1 MGVVFVSLL
10 SLPVSAHAALPE
22 LQVPVL
28 AEVAR
33 MAASV
38 VPTGVQPTSTPAA
51 AAPAPAT
58 IATPALGPVA
68 QPGAS
73 GASGSA
79 VPQPAAVAVPQVS
92 PTAPA
97 AASALAES
105 SEGTTPGTGGV
116 LARTERS
123 AGAPASSVRRSLPRV
138 RRAVAPGRAGFALRP
153 AASAAPP
160 LELSQVATRPASLV
174 AALGPFA
181 ASAPLTGAG
190 TLVTLMVL
198 LGGGLLIALMCADAV
213 GVGPRHDYLRRQVT
227 HHRRPPWR

>member
-1 MGVVFVSLL
+1 
-10 SLPVSAHAALPE
+10 
-22 LQVPVL
+22 
-28 AEVAR
+28 

-38 VPTGVQPTSTPAA
+38 VPTGVQPTSTPAV

-68 QPGAS
+68 QPVAS

-79 VPQPAAVAVPQVS
+79 VPQAAAVAVPQVS

-97 AASALAES
+97 AASAPAES
-105 SEGTTPGTGGV
+105 SEGTTTGTGGV
-116 LARTERS
+116 LAIAERS

-138 RRAVAPGRAGFALRP
+138 RRAVAPSLRAGFALRP
-153 AASAAPP
+153 VARAAPP
-160 LELSQVATRPASLV
+160 LELSQAATRPASLV

-198 LGGGLLIALMCADAV
+198 LGGALLIALMCADAV

-227 HHRRPPWR
+227 HHRWPPWR